1 MMLEL
6 FFIPLQ
12 WFYMKV
18 NELQQYYAQL
28 HAAGYP
34 SYSTGY

>member
-1 MMLEL
+1 MMLVL

-18 NELQQYYAQL
+18 NELQQYYPQPRT
-28 HAAGYP
+28 AGYP
-34 SYSTGY
+34 S